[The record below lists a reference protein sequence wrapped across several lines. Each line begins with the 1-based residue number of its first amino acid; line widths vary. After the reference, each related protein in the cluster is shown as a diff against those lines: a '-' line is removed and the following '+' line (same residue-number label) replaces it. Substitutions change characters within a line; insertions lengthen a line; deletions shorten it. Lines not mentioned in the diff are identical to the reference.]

1 MTVVIQVAMPAE
13 AAPFIAAA
21 DSSEPVVCP
30 LAGVDARRMRVAG
43 QDVVLVTSGI
53 GLVAAAAAASWAVLT
68 FAPRALVSAGTAGGL
83 APASRVGDVAV
94 GLDYSYGTADATEFD
109 YERGQ
114 VPGQPVRF
122 AASDVLLDALGARG
136 REPGS
141 REERDGS
148 GTLYGR
154 ILSGDTFVT
163 ARNVADMRE
172 AFADAVATDME
183 SCAIAQVCRAFA
195 VPFVSVRGVSDL
207 CGPEAGVDHH
217 LSVDATSQRAAD
229 AVLAFIGKIE
239 IN

>member
-21 DSSEPVVCP
+21 ENSAPIVCP
-30 LAGVDARRMRVAG
+30 LAGVAARRLRLAG
-43 QDVVLVTSGI
+43 RDVVLITSGI
-53 GLVAAAAAASWAVLT
+53 GLVAAAATATWAVLT
-68 FAPRALVSAGTAGGL
+68 FAPRAVISAGTAGGL
-83 APASRVGDVAV
+83 SRSSRVGDVAV

-122 AASDVLLDALGARG
+122 TASDVLLAALDARG

-163 ARNVADMRE
+163 ARNVADTRE

-183 SCAIAQVCRAFA
+183 SCAIAQTCRAFE

-217 LSVDATSQRAAD
+217 LSVGATSQRSAD
-229 AVLAFIGKIE
+229 AVLACIGKIE
-239 IN
+239 QS

>member
-43 QDVVLVTSGI
+43 QDV
-53 GLVAAAAAASWAVLT
+53 VLT

-122 AASDVLLDALGARG
+122 PASDVLLDALGALG

-163 ARNVADMRE
+163 ARNVADTRE

-217 LSVDATSQRAAD
+217 LSVDATSQRSAD